1 MGLRSTEKQDKRGHG
16 GKIVTTKFSTSDD
29 IYRELVQESEESWL
43 YGLVAFAI
51 IEERRIDWV
60 RHYEVTNGGPPNS
73 DETRSWYEQQPESEL
88 LRAKGEAENALR
100 EYSDEV
106 VQSDIEEY
114 GEKIKENIVVSEIRK
129 LGRFWPQ
136 FGVNLAGGVTS
147 AVLFAALLLILA
159 FLVLNDIS
167 PVQIGVQIGENPKG
181 EIEEAIGND
190 KQ

>member
-1 MGLRSTEKQDKRGHG
+1 M
-16 GKIVTTKFSTSDD
+16 TTKFSTSDD

-43 YGLVAFAI
+43 YGLVAFAL
-51 IEERRIDWV
+51 IEERRIDWA
-60 RHYEVTNGGPPNS
+60 RHYENTNERPPNS
-73 DETRSWYEQQPESEL
+73 DEIKNWYEQQPKSEL
-88 LRAKGEAENALR
+88 LRAKGEAENALQ

-114 GEKIKENIVVSEIRK
+114 GEKIKEDVVVREIRK

-136 FGVNLAGGVTS
+136 FGINLAGGVTS

-159 FLVLNDIS
+159 FFVLNDIS

-181 EIEEAIGND
+181 EIKEVIGD
-190 KQ
+190 DR